1 MRYLIVFLFA
11 LCFVACQQNDSI
23 VPDVAKS
30 SKEYSVSD
38 KSVTRAF
45 QTYRE
50 PTNEEKQVLSTDFP
64 YLNTDRVMVTDE
76 ANPLYNCI
84 AYSMGLEDRWIDPES
99 PLSSFQQQYQ
109 NAKILYYA
117 PNNYSVT
124 STLDYNADVDG
135 WGTSDRNMTHGSK
148 RYSGTTW
155 ESKLGRYLRITHDRL
170 GLMGNL
176 YGDVQTSFNISN
188 SRMSEIA
195 RTIEMDTLTMSDKEK
210 IKKLASQVPDSIRSR
225 FSILVDK
232 WNFAIDHNP
241 KTRYS
246 ASTYS
251 YAGLPEFNSLK
262 SMGEQIIPLI
272 MERLINPSDFYLLV
286 LYEAVQNDSNQKIT
300 YKNGDFH
307 ILEGEQNRAIR
318 CVKKWLEQLK

>member
-38 KSVTRAF
+38 KSVTRAI

-50 PTNEEKQVLSTDFP
+50 PTNKEKQVLSTDFP

-135 WGTSDRNMTHGSK
+135 WGTSDRNMPHGSK

-195 RTIEMDTLTMSDKEK
+195 RTIEW
-210 IKKLASQVPDSIRSR
+210 I
-225 FSILVDK
+225 
-232 WNFAIDHNP
+232 H
-241 KTRYS
+241 
-246 ASTYS
+246 
-251 YAGLPEFNSLK
+251 
-262 SMGEQIIPLI
+262 
-272 MERLINPSDFYLLV
+272 
-286 LYEAVQNDSNQKIT
+286 
-300 YKNGDFH
+300 
-307 ILEGEQNRAIR
+307 
-318 CVKKWLEQLK
+318 

>member
-1 MRYLIVFLFA
+1 MA
-11 LCFVACQQNDSI
+11 SDSI
-23 VPDVAKS
+23 VKVLL
-30 SKEYSVSD
+30 
-38 KSVTRAF
+38 
-45 QTYRE
+45 QTVHE
-50 PTNEEKQVLSTDFP
+50 PESIWNSNADNKQDSLSTRDF
-64 YLNTDRVMVTDE
+64 LTNTE
-76 ANPLYNCI
+76 
-84 AYSMGLEDRWIDPES
+84 
-99 PLSSFQQQYQ
+99 
-109 NAKILYYA
+109 
-117 PNNYSVT
+117 
-124 STLDYNADVDG
+124 
-135 WGTSDRNMTHGSK
+135 
-148 RYSGTTW
+148 
-155 ESKLGRYLRITHDRL
+155 
-170 GLMGNL
+170 
-176 YGDVQTSFNISN
+176 
-188 SRMSEIA
+188 
-195 RTIEMDTLTMSDKEK
+195 KEK
-210 IKKLASQVPDSIRSR
+210 IKELASQVPDSIRNR
-225 FSILVDK
+225 FANLVDK